1 MQENPDTFKSVLVRE
16 QLLKKIDVV
25 KEALTS
31 PGACR
36 EFDYERL
43 EFYGDSIIGFLV
55 ILELFVTQPAMVEG
69 DLDFKRIQKVS
80 NLRFFEVNEKYGF
93 YNYMITESHQVYSG
107 YDHAGLDSLQCTC
120 QSIRNGRN
128 FCTCKRSCSKI
139 TQKHQNELQNKLA

>member
-1 MQENPDTFKSVLVRE
+1 MLVKK
-16 QLLKKIDVV
+16 QLLQKIDIV

-36 EFDYERL
+36 EYDYERL

-80 NLRFFEVNEKYGF
+80 NLRFFELNQTNEF

-107 YDHAGLDSLQCTC
+107 YDHAGFDSLDRTC
-120 QSIRNGRN
+120 MSIKNGKSW
-128 FCTCKRSCSKI
+128 CSCKRSSCKI
-139 TQKHQNELQNKLA
+139 TQKH

>member
-1 MQENPDTFKSVLVRE
+1 M
-16 QLLKKIDVV
+16 

-36 EFDYERL
+36 EYDYERL

-80 NLRFFEVNEKYGF
+80 NLRFFEVNQKNGF
-93 YNYMITESHQVYSG
+93 FNYMITESHQVYAG
-107 YDHAGLDSLQCTC
+107 YDHAGFDSPICDCAT
-120 QSIRNGRN
+120 IRANKP
-128 FCTCKRSCSKI
+128 FCTCKRSSCKI
-139 TQKHQNELQNKLA
+139 T